1 MEKITICFDKA
12 DEISNEAAE
21 LLEKAYA
28 LYKQARLAKRD
39 ENEKIVQHVVDNTCM
54 TAPLSASALLNGF
67 EGISSQKLVGR
78 LMNDRRVKS
87 KKVRVRRKFV
97 EVGEDGKP
105 VENGDVMYATQ
116 VHNVYWG

>member
-28 LYKQARLAKRD
+28 LYKQARFAKRD
-39 ENEKIVQHVVDNTCM
+39 ENEKIVQHVIDNTCM
-54 TAPLSASALLNGF
+54 TAPMSASALLNGF

-78 LMNDRRVKS
+78 MMHDRRVKS
-87 KKVRVRRKFV
+87 KRVKVRRKFV

-105 VENGDVMYATQ
+105 VENGAVMYATQ
-116 VHNVYWG
+116 THNVYWG

>member
-12 DEISNEAAE
+12 NEISNEAAE

-28 LYKQARLAKRD
+28 LYKQARLVKKD
-39 ENEKIVQHVVDNTCM
+39 ENEKIVQHVIDNTCM
-54 TAPLSASALLNGF
+54 TAPMSASALLNGF

-78 LMNDRRVKS
+78 MMHDRRVKNKRVS
-87 KKVRVRRKFV
+87 VRRKFV

-105 VENGDVMYATQ
+105 VENGAVMYATQ
-116 VHNVYWG
+116 THNVYWG

>member
-1 MEKITICFDKA
+1 MEKVIISFDKA
-12 DEISNEAAE
+12 IEINKEAAE

-28 LYKQARLAKRD
+28 LYKQAQLAKRD
-39 ENEKIVQHVVDNTCM
+39 ENEKIVQHVLDNTCM
-54 TAPLSASALLNGF
+54 KAPLSASALLNGF

-78 LMNDRRVKS
+78 LCNDRRVKS
-87 KKVRVRRKFV
+87 KQVKVRRKFV
-97 EVGEDGKP
+97 EVDDDGKP

>member
-12 DEISNEAAE
+12 NEISNEAAE

-39 ENEKIVQHVVDNTCM
+39 ENEKIVQHVLDNTCM
-54 TAPLSASALLNGF
+54 KAPLSASALLNGF

-87 KKVRVRRKFV
+87 KEVRVRRKFI

>member
-1 MEKITICFDKA
+1 MEKVIISFD
-12 DEISNEAAE
+12 EAEKVTKEATA
-21 LLEKAYA
+21 LLEQAYA

-39 ENEKIVQHVVDNTCM
+39 ENEKIVQHVIDNTCM

-78 LMNDRRVKS
+78 MMHDRRVKN

>member
-28 LYKQARLAKRD
+28 LYKQARFAKRD
-39 ENEKIVQHVVDNTCM
+39 ENEKIVQHVIDNTCM
-54 TAPLSASALLNGF
+54 TAPMSASALLNGF

-78 LMNDRRVKS
+78 MMHDRRVKS
-87 KKVRVRRKFV
+87 KRVKVRRKFV

-105 VENGDVMYATQ
+105 IENGDVMYATQ
-116 VHNVYWG
+116 THNVYWG

>member
-12 DEISNEAAE
+12 IETNKEAAE

-39 ENEKIVQHVVDNTCM
+39 ENEKIVQHVVDNTC
-54 TAPLSASALLNGF
+54 TAAPLSASALLNGF

-78 LMNDRRVKS
+78 LMHDRRVKS
-87 KKVRVRRKFV
+87 KQVRVRRKFV

>member
-1 MEKITICFDKA
+1 MEKVIISFDKA
-12 DEISNEAAE
+12 IEINKEAAE

-28 LYKQARLAKRD
+28 LYKQARIAKRD
-39 ENEKIVQHVVDNTCM
+39 ENEKIVQHVLDNTCM
-54 TAPLSASALLNGF
+54 KAPLSASALLNGF

-78 LMNDRRVKS
+78 LCYDRRVKS
-87 KKVRVRRKFV
+87 KQVKVRRKFV

>member
-12 DEISNEAAE
+12 NEISNEAAE

-28 LYKQARLAKRD
+28 LYKQARFAKRD

-78 LMNDRRVKS
+78 MMHDRRVKS
-87 KKVRVRRKFV
+87 KKVRVRRKFI
-97 EVGEDGKP
+97 EVDEDGKP

>member
-1 MEKITICFDKA
+1 MEKVIISFD
-12 DEISNEAAE
+12 EAEKVTKEATA
-21 LLEKAYA
+21 LLEQAYA

-39 ENEKIVQHVVDNTCM
+39 ENEKIVQHVLDNTCM
-54 TAPLSASALLNGF
+54 KAPLSASALLNGF

-78 LMNDRRVKS
+78 LCYDRRVKS
-87 KKVRVRRKFV
+87 KQVKVRRKFV

>member
-1 MEKITICFDKA
+1 MEKITICFDKVN
-12 DEISNEAAE
+12 EVSNEAAE

-39 ENEKIVQHVVDNTCM
+39 ENEKIVQHVIDNTCM
-54 TAPLSASALLNGF
+54 TAPMSASALLNGF

-78 LMNDRRVKS
+78 MMHDRRVKS
-87 KKVRVRRKFV
+87 KRVKVRRKFI

-105 VENGDVMYATQ
+105 VENGAVMYATQ
-116 VHNVYWG
+116 THNVYWG